1 MFYVSQK
8 AQRAQK
14 FFRLTAKNL
23 GLTDYTDYTDYACLA
38 ASGISLLIPQKA
50 KVKYRKKQ
58 KQNTAKSKSKMPQK
72 TKINFVDSNI
82 EGAV

>member
-1 MFYVSQK
+1 MTSKLRCLTGLALLRSWYVSQK

-58 KQNTAKSKSKMPQK
+58 K
-72 TKINFVDSNI
+72 
-82 EGAV
+82 